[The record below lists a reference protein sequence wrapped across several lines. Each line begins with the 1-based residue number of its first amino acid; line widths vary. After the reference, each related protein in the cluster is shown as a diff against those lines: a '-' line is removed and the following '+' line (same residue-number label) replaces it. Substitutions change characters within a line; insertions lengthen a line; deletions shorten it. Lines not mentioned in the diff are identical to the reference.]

1 MTDSIYEPNCK
12 DIRDW
17 TPLQTDICMSIANAK
32 YYTFIDE
39 AGRLA
44 KLIRARMLS
53 AADAADCL
61 HEAANYNALYMEYG
75 VDQIQGVMAEMFG
88 LDEAAA

>member
-1 MTDSIYEPNCK
+1 MIDTIYEPICK
-12 DIRDW
+12 DISDW
-17 TPLQTDICMSIANAK
+17 TPLQTQVCMSIANAK
-32 YYTFIDE
+32 YYAFADE

-61 HEAANYNALYMEYG
+61 HVAASYNALYAEYG
-75 VDQIQGVMAEMFG
+75 VDQIQGIMAEMFG
-88 LDEAAA
+88 LEAAA